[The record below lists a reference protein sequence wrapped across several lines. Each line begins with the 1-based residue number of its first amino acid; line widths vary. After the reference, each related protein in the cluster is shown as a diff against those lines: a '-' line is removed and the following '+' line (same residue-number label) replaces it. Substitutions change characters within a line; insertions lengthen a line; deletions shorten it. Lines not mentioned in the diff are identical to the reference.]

1 MNRFRF
7 SAMPNAVF
15 AGAAALAALA
25 ACGKKD
31 AQPPAPPPPEVGV
44 VAVHPENVPL
54 TRALVGR
61 LSAYRSSDVRARVPG
76 VLVKRV
82 YREGSDVREG
92 DLLFQIDPA
101 PLQAALNASTASLAQ
116 SQATYTNNH
125 IAADRARELVPK
137 GFVSK
142 SDVDNAEAAERTAAA
157 SVKQAQANVDSAK
170 INLGYASVRAPISG
184 RAGKQQVTEGALV
197 GQGEATLLTTIDQI
211 DPIYVNFTISVTDLE
226 TMRRAR
232 ASGRA
237 TLSDPDK
244 AEIRL
249 TLPDGSVYGE
259 SGTLDFSD
267 TTADP
272 ATGAVSLRGVIP
284 NKDHSLLPGM
294 YVTIRATLG
303 EQQNVFKVPQ
313 PALQRDATGAYVL
326 VVGGDGKVARK
337 DVTTEAAADGNWIV
351 QSGVANGDQVIVSG
365 IQRAK
370 PGAAAK
376 GVPWQPTPAPKAAD
390 ATSGS
395 SATTSAATTTAPT
408 PDQTNAAKAPSDD
421 GKSDDGKSKDA
432 GKSGD
437 DKKSGSPDKQ

>member
-1 MNRFRF
+1 MSRLRF
-7 SAMPNAVF
+7 SAFRQRTMRAVL
-15 AGAAALAALA
+15 AGAVSVAALC

-31 AQPPAPPPPEVGV
+31 AQPPAPPPVEVGV

-54 TRALVGR
+54 TRDLVGR
-61 LSAYRSSDVRARVPG
+61 LSAYRSSDVRARVAG

-82 YREGSDVREG
+82 YREGSDVKEG
-92 DLLFQIDPA
+92 DLLFEIDPA
-101 PLQAALNASTASLAQ
+101 PLKAALNASLATLAQ
-116 SQATYTNNH
+116 AQATYTNNH
-125 IAADRARELVPK
+125 IAAQRARDLVPK

-142 SDVDNAEAAERTAAA
+142 ADVDNAEAAERTAAA
-157 SVKQAQANVDSAK
+157 SVKQAQANVESAK
-170 INLGYASVRAPISG
+170 ISLGYASVRAPIAG

-197 GQGEATLLTTIDQI
+197 GQGDATLLTTIDQI
-211 DPIYVNFTISVTDLE
+211 DPIYVNFTLSVTDLE
-226 TMRRAR
+226 SMRRAR
-232 ASGRA
+232 AAGRA
-237 TLSDPDK
+237 TLADPDK

-249 TLPDGSVYGE
+249 TLPDGTLYGE

-313 PALQRDATGAYVL
+313 AALQRDATGAFVL
-326 VVGGDGKVARK
+326 VVGNDGKIARK

-351 QSGVANGDQVIVSG
+351 QSGVANGDQVIASG

-370 PGAAAK
+370 VGSPAK
-376 GVPWQPTPAPKAAD
+376 GSPWQPGPAPKAAD
-390 ATSGS
+390 APGGGSPTS
-395 SATTSAATTTAPT
+395 SAATTTAPT
-408 PDQTNAAKAPSDD
+408 PDKASNANLPPDD
-421 GKSDDGKSKDA
+421 DR
-432 GKSGD
+432 KSGDDKKSD

>member
-1 MNRFRF
+1 
-7 SAMPNAVF
+7 MPRALF
-15 AGAAALAALA
+15 AGVIAIGALS

-31 AQPPAPPPPEVGV
+31 APPPAPPPVEVGV
-44 VAVHPENVPL
+44 VTLHPENVPL
-54 TRALVGR
+54 TRDLVGR

-82 YREGSDVREG
+82 YREGSDVKEG
-92 DLLFQIDPA
+92 DLLFEIDPA
-101 PLQAALNASTASLAQ
+101 PLKAALNASAAALAQ
-116 SQATYTNNH
+116 AQATYTNNH

-170 INLGYASVRAPISG
+170 ISLGYASVRAPISG

-197 GQGEATLLTTIDQI
+197 GQSDATLLTTIDQI

-226 TMRRAR
+226 SMRRAR

-249 TLPDGSVYGE
+249 TMPDGSLYGE
-259 SGTLDFSD
+259 AGTLDFSD

-272 ATGAVSLRGVIP
+272 ATGAVSLRGIIP

-313 PALQRDATGAYVL
+313 PALQRDATGAFVL
-326 VVGGDGKVARK
+326 VVGSDGKIARK

-351 QSGVANGDQVIVSG
+351 QSGVASGDQVIASG

-370 PGAAAK
+370 VGAAAK
-376 GVPWQPTPAPKAAD
+376 GVAWQPGPAPKAAD
-390 ATSGS
+390 TSSGA

-408 PDQTNAAKAPSDD
+408 PDKPNTTTPPA
-421 GKSDDGKSKDA
+421 
-432 GKSGD
+432 D
-437 DKKSGSPDKQ
+437 DKKSNDDDKSGSPDKH